1 VESVHG
7 KPCAPQAGGGASQD
21 PDWHVLGPQ
30 QVSPAA
36 HDPWSAT
43 HAAGGARQT
52 PDWQVFGVQQVLPLA
67 VQEPFSATQ
76 VGCWGLDPP
85 PELQADAA
93 SARHRHSERRER
105 SMDGSFR
112 PRR

>member
-1 VESVHG
+1 MH
-7 KPCAPQAGGGASQD
+7 AGGGA
-21 PDWHVLGPQ
+21 
-30 QVSPAA
+30 
-36 HDPWSAT
+36 
-43 HAAGGARQT
+43 RQA

-76 VGCWGLDPP
+76 VGCWGLEPP
-85 PELQADAA
+85 PELQAAA
-93 SARHRHSERRER
+93 SARHRQSERRTR